1 MAKNNSNT
9 AAPATT
15 ARGQRA
21 PKGVLRRLLRLL
33 FEFYPVLLPVAL
45 VCILFN
51 AVVSSMPAV
60 FMTAVP
66 TKIALKTCRCFSRR

>member
-33 FEFYPVLLPVAL
+33 FEFYPVHLTVAL
-45 VCILFN
+45 VCILYN
-51 AVVSSMPAV
+51 ADVSSMPAV
-60 FMTAVP
+60 FMQNL
-66 TKIALKTCRCFSRR
+66 IAIVDSSYKS

>member
-21 PKGVLRRLLRLL
+21 PKGVLRRLFRTLHPY
-33 FEFYPVLLPVAL
+33 F
-45 VCILFN
+45 
-51 AVVSSMPAV
+51 SSQTWKM
-60 FMTAVP
+60 
-66 TKIALKTCRCFSRR
+66 